1 MTAVRSLRLVAAD
14 GELVP
19 PGDGCPCGVVWL
31 TRPDTAVPATDGW
44 LSCAESDRAAAMT
57 VPARVAGWRLRR
69 WTAKEALG
77 EVLGPALG
85 WRCDIEIANDAD
97 GAPQARWCGER
108 LPFAL
113 SLTDRAGWAA
123 CALAPAR
130 IVVGCDLELLEPRSR
145 LFVSDWFTPAEQAI
159 VAGAADPVLAAN
171 LVWSAKE
178 SALKVLRAGLRRPTR
193 SVEVRVDP
201 DAVGVVFEPLVVS
214 LGEGGEL
221 AGWWRRLGPYVFTVA
236 HRGGEPV
243 GPPTFLG
250 GPVPG

>member
-14 GELVP
+14 GELVF
-19 PGDGCPCGVVWL
+19 PGGGRRGVVWL
-31 TRPDTAVPATDGW
+31 TRPDRAVPATDGW
-44 LSCAESDRAAAMT
+44 LSFAERDRAAAMT

-69 WTAKEALG
+69 WTAKEALS

-85 WRCDIEIANDAD
+85 WRCDIEIANHAD
-97 GAPQARWCGER
+97 GAPEAYWCGER

-123 CALAPAR
+123 CALAPAP
-130 IVVGCDLELLEPRSR
+130 IAVGCDLELVEPRSPA
-145 LFVSDWFTPAEQAI
+145 FVADWFTPAEQAM
-159 VAGAADPVLAAN
+159 VADAADPVLAAN

-178 SALKVLRAGLRRPTR
+178 SALKVLRAGLRRSTR

-201 DAVGVVFEPLVVS
+201 DAAREAFRPLVVS
-214 LGEGGEL
+214 LVEGGEL
-221 AGWWRRLGPYVFTVA
+221 PGWWRRLGPYVFTVA
-236 HRGGEPV
+236 VDATEPI

-250 GPVPG
+250 GPVPS